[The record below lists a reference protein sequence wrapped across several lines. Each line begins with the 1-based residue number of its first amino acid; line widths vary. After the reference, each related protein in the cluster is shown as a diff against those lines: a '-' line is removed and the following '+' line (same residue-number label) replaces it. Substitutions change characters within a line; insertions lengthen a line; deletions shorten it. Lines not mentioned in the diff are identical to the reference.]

1 MYLTSANILIGSTIT
16 ANTTDA
22 KLFLYEL
29 SPHYNLVLNYTEEG
43 DFNNITITSTN
54 YFSSNSY
61 VIDVEWEH
69 DNNPSNNGIKWYTV
83 MIIILIVLIIVGV
96 AYGMYLKM
104 IKHRK
109 DKKVSLLTEGEEVD

>member
-1 MYLTSANILIGSTIT
+1 VYLTSTNILIGSTIT

-29 SPHYNLVLNYTEEG
+29 SPHYNLVLNYTDAG

-61 VIDVEWEH
+61 VIDVEW
-69 DNNPSNNGIKWYTV
+69 
-83 MIIILIVLIIVGV
+83 
-96 AYGMYLKM
+96 
-104 IKHRK
+104 
-109 DKKVSLLTEGEEVD
+109 

>member
-1 MYLTSANILIGSTIT
+1 
-16 ANTTDA
+16 
-22 KLFLYEL
+22 
-29 SPHYNLVLNYTEEG
+29 
-43 DFNNITITSTN
+43 
-54 YFSSNSY
+54 
-61 VIDVEWEH
+61 
-69 DNNPSNNGIKWYTV
+69 